1 MQLAKRIQYLG
12 SQNAAQKVRPP
23 VRKPGAWAGAIFDT
37 SENDRITMTVSQEKW
52 NKGKSIIES
61 TWQELETSTDG
72 KLDFKEME
80 KRRGF
85 LVHLMMT
92 FKFITPFLKGW
103 HLTLDSWRPC
113 RDREGYKMNYI
124 QWRDLMFHSMKG
136 LEHMAPRDMDD
147 FLDEMYLHM
156 KEASAPK

>member
-1 MQLAKRIQYLG
+1 MEHAWRVGMQLAKRIQYLG
-12 SQNAAQKVRPP
+12 SQNAACKVRPP

-37 SENDRITMTVSQEKW
+37 SETDQITMTVSQEKW
-52 NKGKSIIES
+52 NKGKAIIES
-61 TWQELETSTDG
+61 TWQEWKTSTDG

-113 RDREGYKMNYI
+113 CDEEGYKMKYVH
-124 QWRDLMFHSMKG
+124 WKDLMFHSMKG
-136 LEHMAPRDMDD
+136 LDHMAP
-147 FLDEMYLHM
+147 
-156 KEASAPK
+156 